1 MRNSKYILT
10 DRQLGKML
18 MDAFNEGFNLGIKTN
33 LTTIMKDDEEKV
45 RLELPETP
53 RSAEIVYN
61 INGKEYKQMTLGD
74 I

>member
-18 MDAFNEGFNLGIKTN
+18 TDAFNEGFNLGIKTN
-33 LTTIMKDDEEKV
+33 LTAIMKDDGE
-45 RLELPETP
+45 LELPETFT
-53 RSAEIVYN
+53 SAEIVYN

-74 I
+74 IE